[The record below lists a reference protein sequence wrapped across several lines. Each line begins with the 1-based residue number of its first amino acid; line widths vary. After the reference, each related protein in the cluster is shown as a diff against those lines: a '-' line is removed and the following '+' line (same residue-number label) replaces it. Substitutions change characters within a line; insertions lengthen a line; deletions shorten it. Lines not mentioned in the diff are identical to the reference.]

1 MSNNGDTNSSWLEQ
15 RSRIYAALSSA
26 LPQQADNVVFKYH
39 RAQSGTINLYLLV
52 WQKINYLLP
61 LTAQGFVFSSLRNF
75 LENIIRND
83 LSLENNI
90 RVNTNTGPTSG
101 IFFYEH
107 LKQLGGADHGVFGLY
122 NWYSSQPIYAFCNTK
137 HFVKSLYLSTLYYLG
152 VVCAVDESFPDEWLK
167 HSHYNDVWEVYN
179 DFKSDLVEWYI
190 YSEKPYREVRPSIA
204 PGTQHP
210 VSYTLTMNND
220 SFLDSEGYENSYGDE
235 CICIGDWDVSLSNT
249 LVYNFLYAIA
259 FNIECEDG
267 DENNLSHEVLDLTW
281 EGAMRLRK
289 ILPDDVDLFCHSW
302 DPNRP
307 TARLGYI
314 YQFPRLIIPR
324 GLCL

>member
-1 MSNNGDTNSSWLEQ
+1 MSNNRDTNSSWFEQ
-15 RSRIYAALSSA
+15 RSRIYAALSSG
-26 LPQQADNVVFKYH
+26 LPQQTDNVVFKYH
-39 RAQSGTINLYLLV
+39 RAQSGTINLYILV

-61 LTAQGFVFSSLRNF
+61 LTAQGFTFSSLRNF

-83 LSLENNI
+83 FSLESNI
-90 RVNTNTGPTSG
+90 RVNTDTGPISG
-101 IFFYEH
+101 IFYYEH
-107 LKQLGGADHGVFGLY
+107 LQQLGGADHGVFSLY

-137 HFVKSLYLSTLYYLG
+137 NFVKSLYLSTLYYLG
-152 VVCAVDESFPDEWLK
+152 VVCAVDKSFPDEWLK

-190 YSEKPYREVRPSIA
+190 YSEKPYREVLPSIA

-210 VSYTLTMNND
+210 VSNTLTMNND
-220 SFLDSEGYENSYGDE
+220 SFLDSEGNENCYADE
-235 CICIGDWDVSLSNT
+235 CICIGDWNVALSSP
-249 LVYNFLYAIA
+249 LVYNLLYAIA

-267 DENNLSHEVLDLTW
+267 DENNLSPEVLDLTW

-289 ILPDDVDLFCHSW
+289 TLPDDVDLFCHSW

-307 TARLGYI
+307 TTRLGYI
-314 YQFPRLIIPR
+314 AQFPRLIIPR
-324 GLCL
+324 GL

>member
-1 MSNNGDTNSSWLEQ
+1 MSNNRDTNSSWFEQ
-15 RSRIYAALSSA
+15 RSRIYAALSPG
-26 LPQQADNVVFKYH
+26 LPQQTDNVVFKYH
-39 RAQSGTINLYLLV
+39 RAQSGTINLYVLV

-61 LTAQGFVFSSLRNF
+61 LTAQGFTFSSLRNF

-83 LSLENNI
+83 FSLESNI
-90 RVNTNTGPTSG
+90 RVNTDTGPILG
-101 IFFYEH
+101 IFYYEH
-107 LKQLGGADHGVFGLY
+107 LQQLGGADHGVFSLY

-137 HFVKSLYLSTLYYLG
+137 NFVKSLYLSTLYYLG
-152 VVCAVDESFPDEWLK
+152 VVCAVDKSFPDEWLK

-190 YSEKPYREVRPSIA
+190 YSEKPYCDVLPPIA

-210 VSYTLTMNND
+210 VSYTLTMNNE
-220 SFLDSEGYENSYGDE
+220 SFLDSEGNENCYADE
-235 CICIGDWDVSLSNT
+235 CICIGDWNVALSSP
-249 LVYNFLYAIA
+249 LVYNLLYAIA

-267 DENNLSHEVLDLTW
+267 DENNLSPEVLDLTW

-289 ILPDDVDLFCHSW
+289 TLPDDVDLFCHSW

-307 TARLGYI
+307 TTRLGYI
-314 YQFPRLIIPR
+314 AQFPRLIIPR
-324 GLCL
+324 GL